1 MTTDTEKTLG
11 QLALAAQ
18 ELASAAKRL
27 NDLEGMVEE
36 DGPLRTV
43 YWEILD
49 SQTVIAG
56 HAGRMAAEDVM
67 VRCGVDPSDEDES
80 AADTIGVLRLKARM
94 ARCGM
99 EP

>member
-1 MTTDTEKTLG
+1 MSEKTIE
-11 QLALAAQ
+11 QLTLAAQ

-27 NDLEGMVEE
+27 DDLGMVGD
-36 DGPLRTV
+36 DGPLRSTF
-43 YWEILD
+43 YDIEIA
-49 SQTVIAG
+49 QTVIAG
-56 HAGRMAAEDVM
+56 HAGQMAADDVM

-80 AADTIGVLRLKARM
+80 AADTIGVRRLELAM

>member
-1 MTTDTEKTLG
+1 MTTDTEKTLE

-27 NDLEGMVEE
+27 NDLEGMVGD
-36 DGPLRTV
+36 DGPLRSV
-43 YWEILD
+43 YWEILG

-56 HAGRMAAEDVM
+56 HAGQMAADDV
-67 VRCGVDPSDEDES
+67 
-80 AADTIGVLRLKARM
+80 M

-99 EP
+99 ES